1 MASPSSKKNN
11 PQTRPKSSLKRWI
24 GVLIALILV
33 LGVILSQIDLE
44 SVKERLIQ
52 KVSDET
58 GMKVEIDSIGF
69 GFSHGLGL
77 QCKGVKVSTPSGD
90 NYSVDRLDLLAE
102 WSPLLKGEFKIKSAA
117 LQHPVIKLEMPEPS
131 AESPPEPEDKTPPKD
146 STEPGAVDSGVIDSK
161 TIKSA
166 TAKLKSNPL
175 SIDEFIISDG
185 DITLTRSGQQLN
197 LGVDGT
203 FVLNRTE
210 HLDMSAKSVKVQT
223 GSMIFEG
230 DGIAS
235 NMTEDDAKISFN
247 LTTSDFS
254 LETIKPTLKFFG
266 ISVPK
271 APLEAIDVDRLLLKA
286 ELPLNALSK
295 IEDLKKQMS
304 GHIELKIRNAILK
317 TPDSYSIETLEG
329 EGDWANGILT
339 HNFKGTVLGSDI
351 SLNGKLPFA
360 SLANDATSR
369 IEWKGLDLKKLPLK
383 KGMAWSPAEGILSGS
398 LSLTGPLPAGDEKP
412 KLKAVVDFQA
422 EGLVLKPKNPREAR
436 PIAMSHLQGHGDF
449 NQGQLQHEVHGVI
462 WGSEFDIK
470 GKLNTVNTTLNST
483 LNWKELDI
491 AQLPLPPSTGWQP
504 TEGKVSGTL
513 TLAGP
518 TPAEGE
524 SFPGKLK
531 GSLKF
536 DAQNLKLTN
545 ADSPPLTLSRLEGS
559 GDIAN
564 NKVNYKLNTDLFN
577 GTISSGGNINLAT
590 PPVLDNQIAFANIDL
605 SQLPLSATGK
615 TGHVSG
621 TVKLKGPLPD
631 PENILTSNL
640 KIDTTFKV
648 TDLKMS
654 VGAIPLDIKNFDGTA
669 GLQQGKLTHDL
680 NGTLF
685 GGTVKT
691 KGSLV
696 FIQNM
701 QQTLITADSDLM
713 LDHVSLDWAPLV
725 HKSAP
730 SSGTVTANLKI
741 KGPLPSTAEI
751 SPKLKLTGTFTGE
764 KLVLENRQ
772 IETVTL
778 TFKES
783 TADSRPVLV
792 EMEKLNLGDKKIEK
806 VKAQFEITPKKI
818 DLTRGEVRPVN
829 GLIKLAGNLEP
840 QSGNY
845 RLRFKGEKLKVEDL
859 TPHIKGPL
867 EFSGAV
873 VGTLPQNT
881 KTPELPDYARDLS
894 GDIKIAL
901 VDGAIPE
908 LGTLEGLLTLLNPTT
923 VLNAKKGG
931 LGYDYL
937 GGDLKI
943 VKGVVHTENLEL
955 KSPQLNMNVVGKANL
970 VEDSVLAQVKAMP
983 LQMLDKTI
991 KAIPLLGQILGGG
1004 EKGGVLEIYVKV
1016 HGKLSSPSYMP
1027 LPHKSLTEKPGNMLN
1042 ELLNLQGK

>member
-1 MASPSSKKNN
+1 MAPTSSKKNI
-11 PQTRPKSSLKRWI
+11 PPTRPKSSLKRWI
-24 GVLIALILV
+24 GGVLALILI

-44 SVKERLIQ
+44 SVKENLIQ

-58 GMKVEIDSIGF
+58 GMKVAIDSIGF
-69 GFSHGLGL
+69 GFSRGLGL
-77 QCKGVKVSTPSGD
+77 QCKGVKVSTPTGD
-90 NYSVDRLDLLAE
+90 NYSVDRLDLLAA

-117 LQHPVIKLEMPEPS
+117 LQHPVIKLEIPEPS
-131 AESPPEPEDKTPPKD
+131 PESPPEPPKEDKKPSAE
-146 STEPGAVDSGVIDSK
+146 STEPGIVDSE
-161 TIKSA
+161 TIHS
-166 TAKLKSNPL
+166 TTEKLKNTPL
-175 SIDEFIISDG
+175 SVDQFIISDG
-185 DITLTRSGQQLN
+185 EITLTRSGKQLPLN
-197 LGVDGT
+197 LDGT
-203 FVLNRTE
+203 FVLNQGER
-210 HLDMSAKSVKVQT
+210 LDISAKALKVQT
-223 GSMIFEG
+223 GSIILEG
-230 DGIAS
+230 DGMVS
-235 NMTEDDAKISFN
+235 NMTADDGRISLN
-247 LTTSDFS
+247 LKTGGFS
-254 LETIKPTLKFFG
+254 LKEIQSILQFFG
-266 ISVPK
+266 KPMQQT
-271 APLEAIDVDRLLLKA
+271 PLEAVDLDKLVLKA
-286 ELPLNALSK
+286 EMPLNSLSK
-295 IEDLKKQMS
+295 IEVLKKQMT
-304 GHIELKIRNAILK
+304 GHIEFEISNVNLK

-329 EGDWANGILT
+329 EGDWADGVLT
-339 HNFKGTVLGSDI
+339 HDFKGTVLGTSI

-360 SLANDATSR
+360 DLAKDSVSR

-383 KGMAWSPAEGILSGS
+383 KGMAWSPAEGIVSGS

-422 EGLVLKPKNPREAR
+422 EGLVLKPKSPNK
-436 PIAMSHLQGHGDF
+436 PIAISHLQGHGDF
-449 NQGQLQHEVHGVI
+449 NQGQLQHEIHGVL

-470 GKLNTVNTTLNST
+470 GKLNTANPALNTTLN
-483 LNWKELDI
+483 WKGLDI

-504 TEGKVSGTL
+504 TEGKLSGTL

-518 TPAEGE
+518 APKEGE

-545 ADSPPLTLSRLEGS
+545 ANSPPLTLSHLEGS

-564 NKVNYKLNTDLFN
+564 KKVNYKLNTDIFN
-577 GTISSGGNINLAT
+577 GTISSGGDINLAT
-590 PPVLDNQIAFANIDL
+590 TPVLDNQTTFTNIDL
-605 SQLPLSATGK
+605 SQLPRSATGK

-640 KIDTTFKV
+640 KIDTTFKI

-654 VGAIPLDIKNFDGTA
+654 AGTIPLDVKTFDGKA
-669 GLQQGKLTHDL
+669 SLQQGKLTHDL

-691 KGSLV
+691 KGSL
-696 FIQNM
+696 IIHQGKK
-701 QQTLITADSDLM
+701 QTLITADSDLA
-713 LDHVSLDWAPLV
+713 LDHVNLDWAPLIN
-725 HKSAP
+725 KSAP

-772 IETVTL
+772 IEKVVL

-783 TADSRPVLV
+783 TAKSRPVVV
-792 EMEKLNLGDKKIEK
+792 EMEKINLGDKKVK
-806 VKAQFEITPKKI
+806 KLKAQFEITPEKI
-818 DLTRGEVRPVN
+818 DLTRGEIWPMN
-829 GLIKLAGNLEP
+829 GLIQLAGNFEP
-840 QSGNY
+840 PSGNY

-867 EFSGAV
+867 QFSGAV
-873 VGTLPQNT
+873 VGTMPKNT

-923 VLNAKKGG
+923 ALNAQKGG

-955 KSPQLNMNVVGKANL
+955 RSSQLNMNVVGKANL

-1004 EKGGVLEIYVKV
+1004 KKGGILEIYVKV
-1016 HGKLSSPSYMP
+1016 SGKLSDPSYIP
-1027 LPHKSLTEKPGNMLN
+1027 LPHKSLTEKPGQILEGLFN
-1042 ELLNLQGK
+1042 NLQKK